1 MHVLVATTQTQGLR
15 PDDFC
20 WTIEGELVRLPGLTC
35 ADPRC
40 GCDRSWAGL
49 ASSRATTTCRVAE
62 LDIQREGLRA
72 AFGDAL
78 WREGWLAGDDAW
90 VDDFVDGHLEIAS
103 TFPVGAVL
111 EVDHGEQV
119 RCRQVAA

>member
-1 MHVLVATTQTQGLR
+1 MHVLVATTQTQGDR
-15 PDDFC
+15 PDDVS
-20 WTIEGELVRLPGLTC
+20 WTVEGELVRLPGLTC

-49 ASSRATTTCRVAE
+49 ASSRTTTTCRVVD

-78 WREGWLAGDDAW
+78 WREGWLAADDTW
-90 VDDFVDGHLEIAS
+90 VDDFVECHLEIAS
-103 TFPVGAVL
+103 AFALGSVL
-111 EVDHGEQV
+111 EVEGGDRI
-119 RCRQVAA
+119 RCRRAAA